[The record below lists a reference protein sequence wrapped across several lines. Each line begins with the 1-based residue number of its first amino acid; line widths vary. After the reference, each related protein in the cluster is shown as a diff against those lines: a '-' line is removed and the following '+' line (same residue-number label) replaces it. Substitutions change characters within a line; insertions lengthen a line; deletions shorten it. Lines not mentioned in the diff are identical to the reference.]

1 MEPNMRYE
9 SMSPL
14 TNHAAPVFKFG
25 FFKAEIAHANHKG
38 EKGFTARCQMCNKF
52 YTHYRFINTST
63 LKHHLRTKHKG
74 HLITQGEQ
82 AYEDIQDGKLKFE
95 DTILA
100 TNLLEGLKIR
110 DRPITD
116 FCPKEQ
122 NNLKSS
128 SGDLQKNRGL
138 IYKPDDIQRII
149 INMIMANNLCFNFC
163 ENLTTKSCVKYANP
177 GLQKVVSRSL
187 ITKKVVEI
195 YLQDLE
201 ALRKELVINEGR
213 FALSID
219 EWKHNNE
226 NNVLEITLHFY
237 DNFFE
242 LKNYIIGF
250 EVIKKENL
258 ITRELLMKFVQN
270 VIVNLAL
277 EGRILSITRYNP
289 GPMNT
294 AFELLGKKNSIC
306 ERDLRCAGHI
316 INRSAESILKY
327 TYFRTKNSRAFI
339 KSSQKIDENYPSLKA
354 FSNRMKSLPNI
365 IRRIVK
371 SIQNE
376 LFFQSTFEKIVESRK
391 LADNHTLGP
400 ETLLLDD
407 ETQWLSTYYMIDRFL
422 RFRKEINY
430 ILERAR
436 SLNKTEQED
445 LGFEVL
451 EISDF
456 EWEYLLNLHKVLG
469 FFYTPIFDI
478 QSFKKS
484 TISVTIPHVHLL
496 LQNLEAF
503 NTDILK
509 ATNPYLAEGLLE
521 AYKKLY
527 EYFPIQNHGSEEM
540 LNFYLATVLDPRFK
554 IKFFEKKGFS
564 TFIISRIKRYFSEMY
579 LQYKKEYEKKEK
591 KSESATSSENPSNT
605 QSKSK
610 LSFLTCFLDD
620 EPVDDEEEVMMY
632 LKTKREKG
640 DSKAHDFYRSQRET
654 FPIIYEMAKDFL
666 AIPATSFPSESL
678 FCQNGNGLINEENV
692 CRADPIKS
700 LAFVDYRAQIVG
712 LERLFEGI
720 E

>member
-14 TNHAAPVFKFG
+14 TKHAAPVFKFG

-226 NNVLEITLHFY
+226 NNVLEITLIFM
-237 DNFFE
+237 
-242 LKNYIIGF
+242 I
-250 EVIKKENL
+250 
-258 ITRELLMKFVQN
+258 
-270 VIVNLAL
+270 
-277 EGRILSITRYNP
+277 
-289 GPMNT
+289 
-294 AFELLGKKNSIC
+294 
-306 ERDLRCAGHI
+306 
-316 INRSAESILKY
+316 
-327 TYFRTKNSRAFI
+327 
-339 KSSQKIDENYPSLKA
+339 
-354 FSNRMKSLPNI
+354 
-365 IRRIVK
+365 
-371 SIQNE
+371 
-376 LFFQSTFEKIVESRK
+376 
-391 LADNHTLGP
+391 
-400 ETLLLDD
+400 TLLSSKTILLD
-407 ETQWLSTYYMIDRFL
+407 
-422 RFRKEINY
+422 
-430 ILERAR
+430 
-436 SLNKTEQED
+436 
-445 LGFEVL
+445 
-451 EISDF
+451 
-456 EWEYLLNLHKVLG
+456 
-469 FFYTPIFDI
+469 
-478 QSFKKS
+478 
-484 TISVTIPHVHLL
+484 
-496 LQNLEAF
+496 
-503 NTDILK
+503 LK
-509 ATNPYLAEGLLE
+509 
-521 AYKKLY
+521 
-527 EYFPIQNHGSEEM
+527 
-540 LNFYLATVLDPRFK
+540 
-554 IKFFEKKGFS
+554 
-564 TFIISRIKRYFSEMY
+564 
-579 LQYKKEYEKKEK
+579 
-591 KSESATSSENPSNT
+591 
-605 QSKSK
+605 
-610 LSFLTCFLDD
+610 
-620 EPVDDEEEVMMY
+620 
-632 LKTKREKG
+632 
-640 DSKAHDFYRSQRET
+640 
-654 FPIIYEMAKDFL
+654 
-666 AIPATSFPSESL
+666 
-678 FCQNGNGLINEENV
+678 
-692 CRADPIKS
+692 
-700 LAFVDYRAQIVG
+700 
-712 LERLFEGI
+712 
-720 E
+720 